1 MTMIQ
6 KMKIIKSKFR
16 IDSKYFSQHL
26 GNTDSFNY
34 WLNLTILK
42 NTYVKKAFYVGGAL
56 HINIFQF
63 PSMIMIPNENLI
75 HIV

>member
-1 MTMIQ
+1 MSMIQ

-34 WLNLTILK
+34 WCEFDDFGK
-42 NTYVKKAFYVGGAL
+42 YVKKAFYVGGVL

-75 HIV
+75 